1 MTKIR
6 TLAPVWALALAL
18 TLLFA
23 LGGACMASSSKE
35 TPAKPAVLLVSF
47 GSSMSEGQA
56 AIAATLDSVKQ
67 AFPGTEVRVAY
78 TSRIIMRKL
87 AKQGQIIDDPLVA
100 LAKLHADGFTHVA
113 ILSTHVIP
121 GEEYEDL
128 GAIVRCFDQLG
139 RDEGKTGFRGIA
151 LSRPL
156 LWSDEDFDRLAAALN
171 RTYGKRLQDGAVV
184 FMGHG
189 TPHPAN
195 GAYSRLQTVLNRIS
209 PKLLVGTVE
218 GTPSFDD
225 LVARLKTLGVRRVTL
240 VPAMLVAGDHA
251 HNDMAGPE
259 EDSWKSQL
267 TKMGFRV
274 DTVLQGFGQNP
285 EVRALMLEHL
295 KEAAKKAF

>member
-1 MTKIR
+1 MNSR
-6 TLAPVWALALAL
+6 TFARIATLAL
-18 TLLFA
+18 TLVFA
-23 LGGACMASSSKE
+23 LGGICMASS
-35 TPAKPAVLLVSF
+35 TPAPAKPAVLLVSF
-47 GSSMSEGQA
+47 GSSMPEGQA
-56 AIAATLDSVKQ
+56 AITATLESVRQ
-67 AFPGTEVRVAY
+67 AFPKAEVRLAY

-87 AKQGQIIDDPLVA
+87 AKEGQLIDDPLVA

-128 GAIVRCFDQLG
+128 ASVVRCFDQMG
-139 RDEGKTGFRGIA
+139 RDEGKSGFRGIA

-171 RTYGKRLQDGAVV
+171 RTYGKRIQDGAVV

-209 PKLLVGTVE
+209 PRYLVGTVE
-218 GTPSFDD
+218 GTPSFEDMTE
-225 LVARLKTLGVRRVTL
+225 RLKALGVRRVTL

-285 EVRALMLEHL
+285 EIRALLVEHL
-295 KEAAKKAF
+295 KTAAKDVF